1 MNSAAEPTTLDNCES
16 EPIHIPGAIQP
27 HGVLI
32 ATRGEELTITQVSAN
47 LEEFFG
53 VTPESCLGSS
63 FELLLDQESG
73 ERMTRIFS
81 APRLRELNPFRIL
94 SKDGV
99 ALDAVAHRS
108 GDVLIIEAERTA
120 VQRMEAIGGFD
131 PRLRSSV
138 LRLQNAHDIPSL
150 TATAA
155 EEVRQLTGFDRV
167 MVYRFDSDWN
177 GEVVAESK
185 REDLES
191 FFGWHYPASDI
202 PAQARRLYTV
212 NWLRFIVDV
221 GYRPV
226 PIVPTC
232 DPVLQAPLD
241 MSHAIL
247 RSVSPIHIEYL
258 RNMGV
263 RASMSISL
271 VVDGVLAGLIACH
284 HYSDARLV
292 PLRARDTAEYLGYAL
307 SWQLRVLE
315 GASRAEQARA
325 VQIHEADLVRT
336 MSVAGD
342 LLDGLGTPA
351 LLELTAA
358 AGAAIVLEEGIRRVG
373 TTPKVEQI
381 RALVDLLNRK
391 GEDVFVTEHLAR
403 ELPDAADWEHLAA
416 GVLAVAIAPELGE
429 YILWFRPAVSKVV
442 NWGGDPRKPTL
453 TGEDGA
459 PARLSPRGSFAL
471 WEEVVKGRS
480 EQWLPWQMEAAS
492 SLRRVLLGG
501 VRKRIAQLRDLN
513 RQLVEADRAKD
524 DFLATLSH
532 ELRTPLN
539 AISGWTTLLKT
550 GDFDAERA
558 RHALDV
564 IDRNAQAQTQLIEDL
579 LDVSRIASGKLKL
592 EVDLLDVASVLSS
605 ALDSSSVA
613 FEAKRLQVE
622 RDLDAKVS
630 MVRGDAHRLRQVVS
644 NLLTNAIKFTKSGGR
659 IKIGL
664 KQEQSSVEISVSDDG
679 QGIEP
684 QFLPHVFEPF
694 QQQESS
700 MARRSKGLGLGLA
713 IVKKLV
719 ELHGGQVA
727 AESAGRGAG
736 ATFRVWLPITPF
748 TPERAPEAAKAPP
761 QLPARARLH
770 GVEVLVVEDDDDSR
784 ELIVSILHQ
793 AQATVH
799 AVADAVAALAD
810 LAKHPFDVIVSD
822 VGLPEMSGLDFMR
835 ALRARPAD
843 KAKRT
848 PAVALTAYTRASDRT
863 AVMEAGFHAHVPK
876 PVDPS
881 ELVATVANLVGR

>member
-1 MNSAAEPTTLDNCES
+1 MNSPVEPTTLANCES

-32 ATRGEELTITQVSAN
+32 ATRDAALTITQVSAN
-47 LEEFFG
+47 LGQFFDA
-53 VTPESCLGSS
+53 TPESCLGSP
-63 FELLLDQESG
+63 FATLLDAESA
-73 ERMTRIFS
+73 ERMQQVFS
-81 APRLRELNPFRIL
+81 APRLRELNPFRI
-94 SKDGV
+94 STKDGR

-108 GDVLIIEAERTA
+108 GDILIVEAEPAA
-120 VQRMEAIGGFD
+120 VQRMEAIGSFD

-155 EEVRQLTGFDRV
+155 EEVRTLTGFDRV
-167 MVYRFDSDWN
+167 MVYRFDDEWN

-191 FFGWHYPASDI
+191 FLGWHYPASDI

-221 GYRPV
+221 GYQPV

-232 DPVLQAPLD
+232 DPVLNAPLD

-292 PLRARDTAEYLGYAL
+292 PLRVRDTAEYLGYAL
-307 SWQLRVLE
+307 SWQLRILE
-315 GASRAEQARA
+315 GANRVEQARA
-325 VQIHEADLVRT
+325 AQRHEAELVRT
-336 MSVAGD
+336 MSVASD
-342 LLDGLGTPA
+342 LLDGLCTSA
-351 LLELTAA
+351 LLALTSAT
-358 AGAAIVLEEGIRRVG
+358 GAAVVLEEGLRRVG
-373 TTPKVEQI
+373 QTPNTEQI
-381 RALVDLLNRK
+381 RAIVDLLNRK
-391 GEDVFVTEHLAR
+391 GEDVFATEHLAR
-403 ELPDAADWEHLAA
+403 DLPEAADWEHLAA
-416 GVLAVAIAPELGE
+416 GVLAVAVAPELGE
-429 YILWFRPAVSKVV
+429 YILWFRPAEAKVV
-442 NWGGDPRKPTL
+442 NWGGDPRKPIV

-459 PARLSPRGSFAL
+459 PARLTPRGSFAL
-471 WEEVVKGRS
+471 WEEIVKGRS
-480 EQWLPWQMEAAS
+480 EPWRPFQLEAAS

-501 VRKRIAQLRDLN
+501 VRKRIAQLRDMN

-539 AISGWTTLLKT
+539 AISGWTTLLKN
-550 GDFDAERA
+550 GEFDAQRVA
-558 RHALDV
+558 HALNV

-579 LDVSRIASGKLKL
+579 LDVSRVASGKLKL
-592 EVDLLDVASVLSS
+592 EVDLLDVGSLLSS
-605 ALDSSSVA
+605 AIESSSVA

-622 RDLDAKVS
+622 RNLEAKVS
-630 MVRGDAHRLRQVVS
+630 MVRADANRLRQIIT

-659 IKIGL
+659 IKVGL
-664 KQEQSSVEISVSDDG
+664 KEEQSSVEISITDDG

-684 QFLPHVFEPF
+684 EFLPHVFEPF
-694 QQQESS
+694 QQQDSS
-700 MARRSKGLGLGLA
+700 IARRSKGLGLGLA

-727 AESAGRGAG
+727 AESAGRGQG
-736 ATFRVWLPITPF
+736 ATFRVWLPISPF
-748 TPERAPEAAKAPP
+748 TPDRISEPDVAPRKTPTP
-761 QLPARARLH
+761 SRLQ

-784 ELIVSILHQ
+784 ELIVNILQQ

-810 LAKHPFDVIVSD
+810 LSKHPFDVIVSD

-835 ALRARPAD
+835 ALRARPTD
-843 KAKRT
+843 KTKRT

-863 AVMEAGFHAHVPK
+863 AVMEAGFQAHVPK
-876 PVDPS
+876 PVDPA